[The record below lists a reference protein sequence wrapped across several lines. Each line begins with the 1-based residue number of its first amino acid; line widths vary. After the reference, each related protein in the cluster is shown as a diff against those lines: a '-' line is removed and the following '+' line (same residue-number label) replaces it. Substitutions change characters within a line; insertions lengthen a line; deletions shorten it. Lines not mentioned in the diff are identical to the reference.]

1 MTHERPTPAR
11 EPAPRV
17 RTAVVTG
24 AASGIGAAIARRLA
38 RAGWQVTG
46 WDLAPPT
53 PDADG
58 VRGRTVDVADHRA
71 VAAAADAVD
80 GLDLLVNA
88 AGIGGSG
95 AAATLAPDRWDRV
108 LAVDLNAVFYT
119 SRALYRAL
127 SARRGLI
134 VNIASITAHRAGRDR
149 AAYCTAKAGVVMLT
163 EVLGVEWAADGI
175 RVVGVSPGYT
185 RTPMVERALASG
197 GLDEDRIRAR
207 TPQGRLLE
215 ADEVAAFV
223 HALTG
228 DTFAAVTATT
238 LPFDGGWTA
247 NGDY

>member
-1 MTHERPTPAR
+1 MTD
-11 EPAPRV
+11 EPEASSPHA

-24 AASGIGAAIARRLA
+24 AASGIGAATARRLV

-46 WDLAPPT
+46 WDLVAPEDGRDP
-53 PDADG
+53 DG
-58 VRGRTVDVADHRA
+58 VRWRRVDVADHEA
-71 VAAAADAVD
+71 VAAAARDLPGGV
-80 GLDLLVNA
+80 DLLVNA

-95 AAATLAPDRWDRV
+95 AAATLAPERWDRV

-119 SRALYRAL
+119 SRALHAAL

-134 VNIASITAHRAGRDR
+134 VNIASITAHRAGRNR

-163 EVLGVEWAADGI
+163 EVLGVEWAEDGV

-185 RTPMVERALASG
+185 RTPMVERALATG
-197 GLDEDRIRAR
+197 GLVEERIRSR

-215 ADEVAAFV
+215 PDEVAAFV
-223 HALTG
+223 QALAG
-228 DTFAAVTATT
+228 NTFAAVTATT
-238 LPFDGGWTA
+238 LRFDGGWSA

>member
-1 MTHERPTPAR
+1 MNTLSDIRLRPQVGRPVAERH
-11 EPAPRV
+11 
-17 RTAVVTG
+17 
-24 AASGIGAAIARRLA
+24 ARRH
-38 RAGWQVTG
+38 GPEPQVTKLG
-46 WDLAPPT
+46 PT
-53 PDADG
+53 F
-58 VRGRTVDVADHRA
+58 
-71 VAAAADAVD
+71 
-80 GLDLLVNA
+80 
-88 AGIGGSG
+88 SG
-95 AAATLAPDRWDRV
+95 AAATLAPGRWDRV

-119 SRALYRAL
+119 SQALHRAL

-134 VNIASITAHRAGRDR
+134 VNIASVTAHRAGRNR

-185 RTPMVERALASG
+185 RTPMVERALATG

-207 TPQGRLLE
+207 TPQGRLLA

-223 HALTG
+223 HALTE